1 MVDEYAATVTVE
13 EIGRKSLER
22 HPLVNSWSHGLS
34 FPEQTIILAKV
45 QCDGISTAEGT
56 LMYQSR
62 ILIVH
67 GSEQNSTLISR
78 ILASQTS

>member
-1 MVDEYAATVTVE
+1 MVDEYSHS
-13 EIGRKSLER
+13 GRKRKEITR
-22 HPLVNSWSHGLS
+22 KAPGPDVNGWSHELS